1 MENPSDCF
9 QPILAEYTRL
19 TGREAPVG
27 LYDHSLFEYVRAGFT
42 ADDMRIVVQ
51 FIMNENKRNH
61 FQYSLRLG
69 VLLRDLERFND
80 LLQEA
85 KVKERNRRPKPTPK
99 EKALSQL
106 RPIIGENLTATGASS
121 VQDIIKKITKQHDE
135 KT

>member
-27 LYDHSLFEYVRAGFT
+27 IYDHSLFEYVRAGFT

-51 FIMNENKRNH
+51 FIMSENKRNH

-69 VLLRDLERFND
+69 PLLRDLERFND

-85 KVKERNRRPKPTPK
+85 KVKERNRRRAPTPK
-99 EKALSQL
+99 EKVLNQL
-106 RPIIGENLTATGASS
+106 RPTVGEPLTSTGAMS
-121 VQDIIKKITKQHDE
+121 VKEIIKKITKEPQ
-135 KT
+135 